1 MEKYYSI
8 KDNHNDELV
17 NIFTN
22 PEFKNI
28 SVIENGFH
36 TVNNVLHDCILFIS
50 VNPSLKD
57 DSKKNEYY
65 DLPKTKNETF
75 QENGSSSF
83 FTKFYEIAQ
92 YYDKD
97 ELCSHIDL
105 LVFRNTNQ
113 RDIDS
118 ILNEKSGPKFIMSQL
133 EISKKIMEVIK
144 PKIIVV
150 CNSKSRIFLGFD
162 KSKDKNVNVWMDY
175 DFEFKEELGTYII
188 TNSGSKLH
196 NTPVFF
202 SSMLN
207 GQRALDKGS
216 FRRLIWHINAVKN
229 KNELIKK

>member
-1 MEKYYSI
+1 MEKYYTI

-36 TVNNVLHDCILFIS
+36 TVNNLLHDCILFVS

-65 DLPKTKNETF
+65 DLPKTLSQTLNK
-75 QENGSSSF
+75 NGSSTF
-83 FTKFYEIAQ
+83 FSKFFEIAQ
-92 YYDKD
+92 YYDK
-97 ELCSHIDL
+97 ETSCSHLDL

-113 RDIDS
+113 SDIDS

-133 EISKKIMEVIK
+133 EISKKIMEAIK

-150 CNSKSRIFLGFD
+150 CNSKSRTFLGFD

-188 TNSGSKLH
+188 TNFCSKLH

-207 GQRALDKGS
+207 GQRALDNGS

-229 KNELIKK
+229 NRLIKK